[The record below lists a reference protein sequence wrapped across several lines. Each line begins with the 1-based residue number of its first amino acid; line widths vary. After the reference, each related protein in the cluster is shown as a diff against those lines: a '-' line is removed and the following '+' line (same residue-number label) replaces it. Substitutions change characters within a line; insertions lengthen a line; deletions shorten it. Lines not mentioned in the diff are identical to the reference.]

1 MYHRRPTYSTAI
13 RFLFLSTVNND
24 SGTPAPL
31 HIHTACRIF
40 FVRTDVRLYV
50 LCFISLTRDRCFQ
63 RAGRKI
69 RRLDE
74 NRPETFVLHPRG
86 YLLQRKI
93 LLAVYRENARP
104 NLCVATRRRIRRFP
118 CGVNKRRVEEHR
130 IVVRDGR
137 ETILIRRK
145 TIFNWTR

>member
-13 RFLFLSTVNND
+13 RLSFLSTVNND
-24 SGTPAPL
+24 SRTPAPL
-31 HIHTACRIF
+31 HIDTACRIF

-69 RRLDE
+69 LRFDE
-74 NRPETFVLHPRG
+74 NQPEAFVLHPRG
-86 YLLQRKI
+86 YPRQRKI
-93 LLAVYRENARP
+93 LRAVYRENPRL

-118 CGVNKRRVEEHR
+118 SGIINKRRAEDR
-130 IVVRDGR
+130 AAYDGR
-137 ETILIRRK
+137 ETILIRRE